1 MDKNTSAADKEIEE
15 VRQRLESWRKTKKN
29 QREQIPAYLW
39 QAAAGLARKY
49 SVNSVSSALRLSYMN
64 LKEHAYGHTNP
75 RTKKRKTPSFVEIEP
90 MAPPPSG
97 ETTLEMENSKGS
109 KIRISFKGKTDFDFT
124 ALTKTFMQKIK

>member
-1 MDKNTSAADKEIEE
+1 MDKNTSAANKDIEE

-49 SVNSVSSALRLSYMN
+49 SVNSVSSALRLSYMD
-64 LKEHAYGHTNP
+64 LKEHTYGSTKQSTN
-75 RTKKRKTPSFVEIEP
+75 KRKTPTFVEIGP
-90 MAPPPSG
+90 MALPSG

-124 ALTKTFMQKIK
+124 NLVKTFMQKIR

>member
-1 MDKNTSAADKEIEE
+1 MEKHSPAANKDIEE

-39 QAAAGLARKY
+39 QEAAGLARKY
-49 SVNSVSSALRLSYMN
+49 SVNSVSSALRLSYMD

-75 RTKKRKTPSFVEIEP
+75 RTKKRKTPSFLEIGP
-90 MAPPPSG
+90 MAPPSG
-97 ETTLEMENSKGS
+97 ETTLEMESTKGS

-124 ALTKTFMQKIK
+124 NLVKTFMQKIR